1 MHTSH
6 QTTHSPQITKS
17 VPTQITENKTNTN
30 IKHKFF
36 EELVPSVL
44 PMLKKAHKAR
54 TRWYCGPLR
63 RFINTRFKKV
73 LKKGM
78 DSSSQVR
85 TLISTI
91 VGKNRPA
98 AQHCMAEF
106 VRQCSALCI
115 GQCFVT
121 THTGYSV
128 TCIGK
133 WSVSKL
139 VPQYSV
145 EVGVG

>member
-1 MHTSH
+1 MDHYVDLSIPD
-6 QTTHSPQITKS
+6 S
-17 VPTQITENKTNTN
+17 
-30 IKHKFF
+30 
-36 EELVPSVL
+36 
-44 PMLKKAHKAR
+44 
-54 TRWYCGPLR
+54 
-63 RFINTRFKKV
+63 KKV

-128 TCIGK
+128 TCIGQ